1 MRKIVVLTLL
11 TLISLGS
18 YAQDGASIVAK
29 YRAAT
34 KLEKALASS
43 RSQMI
48 NTTIKAQGQEI
59 PTVIT
64 LSTPGSKMRAEMTMM
79 GQKIILVI
87 NGDKGWMV
95 MPGMNKQVL
104 PAEQVGKTFSQNDI
118 LESVNID
125 PAKMDL
131 KFIGKEKVGEVEYQ
145 VVEANEKAK
154 PEEKI
159 KLYFDPATSLL
170 AITKSKV
177 QGMDVTMYTLDYKNF
192 GELLLPSVINVEAG
206 GNTISTV
213 TINDIDLEYP
223 VAEWMFAEPEN

>member
-1 MRKIVVLTLL
+1 MKKIVVLTLL

-34 KLEKALASS
+34 KLEKALGGS
-43 RSQMI
+43 RSHMI
-48 NTTIKAQGQEI
+48 NATIKAQGQEI
-59 PTVIT
+59 PTIIT
-64 LSTPGSKMRAEMTMM
+64 ISTPGPKMRAEMTMM
-79 GQKIILVI
+79 GQKVTLVI

-95 MPGMNKQVL
+95 MPGMGKQVL

-131 KFIGKEKVGEVEYQ
+131 KFIGTEKVGEVEYQ

-177 QGMDVTMYTLDYKNF
+177 QGMDVTMHTLDYKNF
-192 GELLLPSVINVEAG
+192 GELLLPGVINVEAG
-206 GNTISTV
+206 GNIISTV
-213 TINDIDLEYP
+213 TINDLDLEYP
-223 VAEWMFAEPEN
+223 IAEWMFAEPEK